1 MLIGNHRMNS
11 KGSGAPEPFSLS
23 PMLALLP
30 RLGSASRLELLV
42 TSLFARHEA
51 VEAQR
56 EVVEGSDRKVQ
67 TASEAAMLR
76 QILDW
81 LSVQTGRNG

>member
-1 MLIGNHRMNS
+1 
-11 KGSGAPEPFSLS
+11 
-23 PMLALLP
+23 MLALLP

-51 VEAQR
+51 VEAQLDGA
-56 EVVEGSDRKVQ
+56 EGSDRKSQ
-67 TASEAAMLR
+67 NAAEAAMLR

-81 LSVQTGRNG
+81 LSVQTGKDA

>member
-1 MLIGNHRMNS
+1 MNS

-51 VEAQR
+51 VEGLR
-56 EVVEGSDRKVQ
+56 EVAEGSVRKNQ
-67 TASEAAMLR
+67 TAAESAMLR

-81 LSVQTGRNG
+81 LSVQTGKNG